1 MSIKLSIDPHLLENH
16 NNTVIEVS
24 GDTVGKC
31 LEHLVKQLPT
41 IKNVIFNKDGNLSS
55 TTAISVNLELIW
67 TDKLAEPVK
76 DGDEISIGFM
86 EAGM

>member
-1 MSIKLSIDPHLLENH
+1 MSVKLNIDPSLLENH

-24 GDTVGKC
+24 GDTVGEC
-31 LEHLVKQLPT
+31 LKHLIKQMPT
-41 IKNVIFNKDGNLSS
+41 IKNVIFNKYGNLSS

-76 DGDEISIGFM
+76 DGDEISISFM
-86 EAGM
+86 EAGL